1 MNIWICDTDIIFHDK
16 KNKGHLWLIRKN
28 YVAIAKKYVIRLMSI
43 YPNTCYNYKREF
55 DIIKAEN
62 DNNYYLEFDNR
73 NEIEVLD
80 YFNVLLKSQELDI
93 SNEAMNK
100 FIDICN
106 KCNNK

>member
-1 MNIWICDTDIIFHDK
+1 MLDTDIIFHDK
-16 KNKGHLWLIRKN
+16 KNKDHLWLIRKN
-28 YVAIAKKYVIRLMSI
+28 YVSIFKKYVIHLISI

-55 DIIKAEN
+55 DITKGEN

-80 YFNVLLKSQELDI
+80 YFNLLLKSQELGI

-100 FIDICN
+100 FKDVCN